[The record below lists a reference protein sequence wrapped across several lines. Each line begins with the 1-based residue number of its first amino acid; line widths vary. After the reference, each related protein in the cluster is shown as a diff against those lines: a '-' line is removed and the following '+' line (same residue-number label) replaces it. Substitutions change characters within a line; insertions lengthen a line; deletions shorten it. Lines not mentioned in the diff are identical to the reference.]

1 MTRPVAYVLLA
12 LAFAFLAGCKV
23 ELYNNLSEPEANEML
38 ALLLL
43 RDIAANKQLLKD
55 NLVAITVEKDDFS
68 EAVEVLRQ
76 YGLPRRSTARIEDL
90 FPSGQL
96 VTSPTQE
103 QAKILFLKEQQLE
116 AMLINMNGVIRAQV
130 SVAESTPQS
139 RRDLPILSAS
149 VLLKYSPDHNL
160 NSREADVRALVQKG
174 VPNLHAE
181 NISVVLEPTEYRY
194 RPRLLTA
201 QGAGENAGWL
211 TRYRIPLA
219 SALGVFSG
227 LCLVLLA
234 VRHRTL
240 LLRPRKA

>member
-1 MTRPVAYVLLA
+1 MTRIFANLLMGFTLVL
-12 LAFAFLAGCKV
+12 LAGCKV
-23 ELYNNLSEPEANEML
+23 DLYQDLSEQEANEML

-43 RDIAANKQLLKD
+43 RDIPANKQLLKGG
-55 NLVAITVEKDDFS
+55 LVSITVEKDRFS

-76 YGLPRRSTARIEDL
+76 YGMPRKNTASIEDL

-130 SVAESTPQS
+130 SVAESAPQS
-139 RRDLPILSAS
+139 RRDSPVLSAS

-160 NSREADVRALVQKG
+160 NSRETDVRALVQKG
-174 VPNLHAE
+174 VPNLKAE

-194 RPRLLTA
+194 RPQPEPVQNIEKYDAWPERL
-201 QGAGENAGWL
+201 
-211 TRYRIPLA
+211 RIALA
-219 SALGVFSG
+219 SALGVISVGYLG
-227 LCLVLLA
+227 LFA
-234 VRHRTL
+234 VRRSNL
-240 LLRPRKA
+240 LQRPRKT